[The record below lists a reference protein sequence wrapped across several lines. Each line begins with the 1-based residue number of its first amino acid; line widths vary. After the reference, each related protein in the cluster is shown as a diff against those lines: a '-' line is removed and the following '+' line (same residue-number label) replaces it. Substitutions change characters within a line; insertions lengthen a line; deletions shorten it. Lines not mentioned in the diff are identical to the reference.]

1 MDHQDSRDNLIS
13 GWWVQGDA
21 PVRTGCVVEP
31 LIDGQATMLAMCKAF
46 LAAKEYILLAG
57 WDICVELP
65 MVRGDDTRALGDVAT
80 EDLGTEAILRAEG
93 FNEETIALWTA
104 NKLQVIEVLGYAVQH
119 GVKVGVLLW
128 DAFHMGSHVTND
140 PVEQQKLLQAVGVDC
155 LLDDSSRQ
163 VTHVTQSLHQKCCVV
178 DGKIAFVG
186 GIDLTV
192 QDSGDYDRWDTH
204 SHLCSMPERAS
215 SRSAAAHPWHDVHS
229 RIQGPAVADVLH
241 NLVQRW
247 TAVAERHNAS
257 RDSTVIDVLRNVV
270 TRGPSVGKGHD
281 VPNWPAELPVTTP
294 GPLDGGVPAQ
304 IVRTIPPH
312 TYEFAPEGIATIR
325 AAYVQA
331 FSQARRFI
339 YLENQYLWPEI
350 FIGLDRLAWGEKS
363 PQSMEVINAIGDAL
377 ARGVE
382 VAITLPDHPNCGRQF
397 TDGGIQLLRSRA
409 SESGDPERLRVFTLG
424 SSESDSNAPG
434 GIFYRPVY
442 THGKVAI
449 VDDLWWTVGSANL
462 NSRGMYSDAEI
473 NVSVLDSAGARSLR
487 QRLWAEHLQRKVEDM
502 PALETSA
509 SMFAG
514 LQALAR
520 ENQDHLEKRAPLDG
534 HILPYLTAVDGK
546 QLGLPVH
553 PEHGWL
559 DNLPGGA
566 GALPDE
572 RAGRYL

>member
-1 MDHQDSRDNLIS
+1 MDHQDSADNLSS
-13 GWWVQGDA
+13 GWWVQGDT

-46 LAAKEYILLAG
+46 LAAEEYILLAG

-65 MVRGDDTRALGDVAT
+65 MVRGDDTRALADVTT
-80 EDLGTEAILRAEG
+80 ENLGTEAILRAEG
-93 FNEETIALWTA
+93 FREETIALWTA
-104 NKLQVIEVLGYAVQH
+104 NKLQVIEVLGHAVQH

-140 PVEQQKLLQAVGVDC
+140 PVEQQKLLRAVGVDC

-163 VTHVTQSLHQKCCVV
+163 VTHITQSLHQKCCVV

-204 SHLCSMPERAS
+204 SHLCAAPERAA

-229 RIQGPAVADVLH
+229 KIQGPVVADVLH

-247 TAVAERHNAS
+247 TSVGERHN
-257 RDSTVIDVLRNVV
+257 
-270 TRGPSVGKGHD
+270 
-281 VPNWPAELPVTTP
+281 VPTWPAELPVTAP
-294 GPLDGGVPAQ
+294 PPLDGGVPAQ
-304 IVRTIPPH
+304 VVRTIPPH
-312 TYEFAPEGIATIR
+312 TYEFAPLGIATIK
-325 AAYVQA
+325 AAYVRA
-331 FSQARRFI
+331 ISQAGRFI
-339 YLENQYLWPEI
+339 YLENQYLWPEV
-350 FIGLDRLAWGEKS
+350 FIGLDRLNWGEKS
-363 PQSMEVINAIGDAL
+363 PQSMEVINAIGDAI
-377 ARGVE
+377 ARGVD
-382 VAITLPDHPNCGRQF
+382 VAITLPDHPNCGRRF
-397 TDGGIQLLRSRA
+397 TDGGVQLLRNRA
-409 SESGDPERLRVFTLG
+409 AESGHPERLRVFTLG
-424 SSESDSNAPG
+424 SSEVDPEAPG
-434 GIFYRPVY
+434 GILYRPVY
-442 THGKVAI
+442 THGKVAV

-473 NVSVLDSAGARSLR
+473 NISVLDSAGARLLR
-487 QRLWAEHLQRKVEDM
+487 RRLWAEHLQRTVEDTL
-502 PALETSA
+502 ALETSA

-520 ENQDHLEKRAPLDG
+520 ENQDNLAKRAPLNG
-534 HILPYLTAVDGK
+534 HILPYLTEADGK